1 MIKRMY
7 DWTLSMSGHPR
18 SLWVLAFVAFIESSF
33 FPIPPDLLLIPLI
46 LAAPTRAFG
55 IALIA
60 VVASVAG
67 GVFGYFIGAFAF
79 EAIGQP
85 ILASLGKIDY
95 ISGFNQK
102 FNEYGLWA
110 VLIAGV
116 TPFPFKVITIMS
128 GWTSMPFG
136 VFVFSS
142 LVARSLRFFAVA
154 TLLYYFGAP
163 IRNFIEKRLGLVFTV
178 FIFVLIAGFF
188 IIRII

>member
-67 GVFGYFIGAFAF
+67 GVFGYFLGAFAF

-188 IIRII
+188 MIRII

>member
-7 DWTLSMSGHPR
+7 EWTLSMSGHPR
-18 SLWVLAFVAFIESSF
+18 SLWVLAFVAFVESSF

-46 LAAPTRAFG
+46 LAAPTRAFR

-60 VVASVAG
+60 VLASVAG

-85 ILASLGKIDY
+85 ILASLGKLDY
-95 ISGFNQK
+95 VAGFNQK

-188 IIRII
+188 MIRVI

>member
-95 ISGFNQK
+95 IEGFNQK

-136 VFVFSS
+136 VFLFSS

-188 IIRII
+188 MIRII

>member
-67 GVFGYFIGAFAF
+67 GIFGYLIGTFAF

-95 ISGFNQK
+95 ITGFNQK

-188 IIRII
+188 MIRVI

>member
-136 VFVFSS
+136 VFLFSS

>member
-188 IIRII
+188 MIRIT

>member
-95 ISGFNQK
+95 VAGFNQK

-188 IIRII
+188 MIRIT

>member
-33 FPIPPDLLLIPLI
+33 VPIPPDLLLIPLI

-85 ILASLGKIDY
+85 ILTSLGKIDY

-188 IIRII
+188 MIRII

>member
-7 DWTLSMSGHPR
+7 EWTLSMSGHPR
-18 SLWVLAFVAFIESSF
+18 SLWVLAFVAFVESSF

-46 LAAPTRAFG
+46 LAAPTRAFR

-60 VVASVAG
+60 VLASVAG

-85 ILASLGKIDY
+85 ILASLGKLDY
-95 ISGFNQK
+95 VAGFNQK

-154 TLLYYFGAP
+154 TLLYCFGAP

-188 IIRII
+188 MIRVI

>member
-60 VVASVAG
+60 VVASVTG

-136 VFVFSS
+136 VFLFSS

-188 IIRII
+188 MIRII

>member
-1 MIKRMY
+1 MIKRVY

-136 VFVFSS
+136 VFLFSS

-188 IIRII
+188 MIRII

>member
-136 VFVFSS
+136 VFLFSS

-163 IRNFIEKRLGLVFTV
+163 IRNFIEKRLGLVFTI

-188 IIRII
+188 MIRII

>member
-1 MIKRMY
+1 
-7 DWTLSMSGHPR
+7 MSGHPR

-67 GVFGYFIGAFAF
+67 GVFGYLIGAFAF

-95 ISGFNQK
+95 ITGFNQK

-110 VLIAGV
+110 VLIAGI

-188 IIRII
+188 MIRVI